1 MSWPYHMQRADEAGS
16 EANSAVTRPN
26 AATDR
31 IDFDLYVSLSII
43 RAGARREEDFCKD
56 ACAQHGAPILH
67 RRRRLRR
74 GRW

>member
-43 RAGARREEDFCKD
+43 RAGARREEEKCKD
-56 ACAQHGAPILH
+56 ARAQHREPIQH
-67 RRRRLRR
+67 RCRLRC

>member
-1 MSWPYHMQRADEAGS
+1 MQRVDEAD
-16 EANSAVTRPN
+16 AVAISNAVNPN
-26 AATDR
+26 ETTGR

-56 ACAQHGAPILH
+56 ARAQHGAPSLH
-67 RRRRLRR
+67 RRRLRR